1 MADSLAAARFNT
13 VLLTLL
19 GAIGLV
25 LSAMGIYGV
34 VTYFVTQ
41 RTSEIGVRMAL
52 GATRSDVV
60 RLVLGQAV
68 VPVAVG
74 LALGIIGSLGAT
86 RVLSSQL
93 VGIEQRDPL
102 TLFAV
107 VLALGATALLAAV
120 VPARRAAGVDPTRAL
135 LHV

>member
-1 MADSLAAARFNT
+1 MLA
-13 VLLTLL
+13 
-19 GAIGLV
+19 
-25 LSAMGIYGV
+25 
-34 VTYFVTQ
+34 TQ
-41 RTSEIGVRMAL
+41 RTPEIGVRMAL

-60 RLVLGQAV
+60 RLVLSQAV
-68 VPVAVG
+68 VPVATG
-74 LALGIIGSLGAT
+74 LAIGVIGSLGAT

-102 TLFAV
+102 TLLAV

-135 LHV
+135 LQT